1 MEKKYKKLSVSHSA
15 GSYDI
20 HIGQGILGDAKN
32 YMDISKKV
40 CIVTDSGVP
49 TEHSKAILDQFKNAK
64 IITIPQGEENKNI
77 DTYSYICKEMLTFGM
92 QRSDAIIAVGGG
104 VIGDMSGFAA
114 ATYMRGIDFY
124 NIPTTLLSMVDSSIG
139 GKTAIDFMGVK
150 NILGAF
156 YQPKAVV
163 IDTEV
168 LKTLDERQYRQGLS
182 EVLKMAATHDE
193 SLFAKMEGEIWKN
206 DEIGMI
212 ASALKIKRAVVE
224 ADEREA
230 GMRKLLNFGH
240 TFGHG
245 IEALGGLY
253 HGECVALGMIPM
265 IAASERKRLVDILKK
280 IGLPTVFTGD
290 IDKASEFMKND
301 KKGAGDLTDAVFVD
315 TIGCARIERVSFSYI
330 TELARKT
337 FEVTI

>member
-32 YMDISKKV
+32 YMDISKKG

-49 TEHSKAILDQFKNAK
+49 TEYSKAILDQFKNAK
-64 IITIPQGEENKNI
+64 IINIPQGEENKNI

-92 QRSDAIIAVGGG
+92 QRGDAIIAVGGG
-104 VIGDMSGFAA
+104 VVGDMSGFAA
-114 ATYMRGIDFY
+114 ATYMRGINFY
-124 NIPTTLLSMVDSSIG
+124 NVPTTLLSMVDSSIG

-280 IGLPTVFTGD
+280 IGLPTVFTGN